1 MRILTKSNPLVRRS
15 TGAVLLVGVLAG
27 VLVGGLAVVRA
38 TSGSSLASSFVPMTP
53 VRVVDTRSDLG
64 LVSLVDGVEQS
75 VTIVGSLV
83 PLGATAVSLTVTAV
97 DAGAAGFVSVRPGDA
112 TGVPST
118 SNLNVERSGTIANSV
133 VVKLPTVGDHTGTIK
148 VLFDAMGT
156 TTASTD
162 VLIDVLGYYEL
173 ASTGPAGE
181 TGAKGD
187 TGETGAKGDTGE
199 TGAKGDTGETGAKG
213 DTGETGA
220 KGDTGSAGAKGD
232 TGAPGTNGTNG
243 VNATLAITQQS
254 VCDGS
259 DADSIANEICKV
271 GMTGPGG
278 GIIFFVD
285 YDDQYTSLDY
295 LEAAPMGWGN
305 AITVNVGGVSG
316 ETTGSATV
324 DPRMKW
330 CSQNTYLG
338 LGEWANYAVGAGRSN
353 TSTAD
358 TTCTGGAIQAAADYA
373 GGGKTDWFLPSLG
386 EAMLM
391 YTNLR
396 QLGVGVVFNESGP
409 QYWSSTEVSD
419 GYQFDRASTLDFREA
434 DLEYWSKSSQGQNVR
449 PVRAF

>member
-1 MRILTKSNPLVRRS
+1 MRTMRILTKSNPLVRRS

-75 VTIVGSLV
+75 VTVVGSLI
-83 PLGATAVSLTVTAV
+83 PSGATAVSLTVTAV
-97 DAGAAGFVSVRPGDA
+97 DASAAGFVSVRPGDA

-118 SNLNVERSGTIANSV
+118 SNLNVERGGTIANSV

-187 TGETGAKGDTGE
+187 TG
-199 TGAKGDTGETGAKG
+199 
-213 DTGETGA
+213 
-220 KGDTGSAGAKGD
+220 
-232 TGAPGTNGTNG
+232 APGADG
-243 VNATLAITQQS
+243 VDATVAITQQS

-305 AITVNVGGVSG
+305 SVPVNVGGVSG

-330 CSQNTYLG
+330 CSENTYLG
-338 LGEWANYAVGAGRSN
+338 LGGWANSAVGAGRSN

>member
-1 MRILTKSNPLVRRS
+1 MRTMRILTKSNPLVRRS

-187 TGETGAKGDTGE
+187 TGETGAKGDTGSA
-199 TGAKGDTGETGAKG
+199 GAKGDTGAPGT
-213 DTGETGA
+213 
-220 KGDTGSAGAKGD
+220 KGD

>member
-1 MRILTKSNPLVRRS
+1 MRTMRILTKSNPLVRRS

-97 DAGAAGFVSVRPGDA
+97 DASAAGFVSVRPGDA

-118 SNLNVERSGTIANSV
+118 SNVNVERGGTIANSV

-156 TTASTD
+156 TNASTD

-173 ASTGPAGE
+173 ASTGPAGPAG
-181 TGAKGD
+181 T
-187 TGETGAKGDTGE
+187 
-199 TGAKGDTGETGAKG
+199 
-213 DTGETGA
+213 
-220 KGDTGSAGAKGD
+220 AGAKGD
-232 TGAPGTNGTNG
+232 TGAPGADG
-243 VNATLAITQQS
+243 VDATVAITQQS

-285 YDDQYTSLDY
+285 YYDQYTSLDY

-305 AITVNVGGVSG
+305 GINVNVGGVTG

-330 CSQNTYLG
+330 CSENTYLG
-338 LGEWANYAVGAGRSN
+338 LGEWANSAVGAGRSN

-358 TTCTGGAIQAAADYA
+358 TTCTGGAIQAASDYA

-396 QLGVGVVFNESGP
+396 QLGVGVVYNADGP

-419 GYQFDRASTLDFREA
+419 GYNFDRASTLDFREA
-434 DLEYWSKSSQGQNVR
+434 DLEMWSKSSQGQNVR